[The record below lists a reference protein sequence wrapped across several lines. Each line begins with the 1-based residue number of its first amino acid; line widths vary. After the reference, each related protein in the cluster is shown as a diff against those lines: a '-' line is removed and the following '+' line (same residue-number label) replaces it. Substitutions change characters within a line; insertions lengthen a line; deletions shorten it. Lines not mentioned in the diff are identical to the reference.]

1 LEIKQIKTLNKVNL
15 MKKIEAVIKPFKIDE
30 VKEALEKVGVRG
42 ITMTEAKGL
51 GRQRGFTEVNTG
63 VEYGDF
69 LPKIKLEIILQDDL
83 VDTAVEAIRASANT
97 NRIGDG
103 KIFVSTIDTV
113 LRIRTG
119 ETGSDAL

>member
-1 LEIKQIKTLNKVNL
+1 
-15 MKKIEAVIKPFKIDE
+15 MKKIEAIIKPFKIDE

-42 ITMTEAKGL
+42 VTMTEAKGL

-83 VDTAVEAIRASANT
+83 VDTAVDAIRLAANT

-103 KIFVSTIDTV
+103 KIFVSNIDTV

>member
-1 LEIKQIKTLNKVNL
+1 
-15 MKKIEAVIKPFKIDE
+15 MKKIEAIIKPFKIDE

-42 ITMTEAKGL
+42 VTMTEAKGL

-83 VDTAVEAIRASANT
+83 VDTAVDAIRSAANT

-103 KIFVSTIDTV
+103 KIFVSNIDTV

>member
-1 LEIKQIKTLNKVNL
+1 MCIR
-15 MKKIEAVIKPFKIDE
+15 D
-30 VKEALEKVGVRG
+30 R
-42 ITMTEAKGL
+42 
-51 GRQRGFTEVNTG
+51 
-63 VEYGDF
+63 YGDF

>member
-1 LEIKQIKTLNKVNL
+1 
-15 MKKIEAVIKPFKIDE
+15 MKKIEAVIKPFKIDD
-30 VKEALEKVGVRG
+30 VKESLEKVGVRG
-42 ITMTEAKGL
+42 ITISEAKGL
-51 GRQRGFTEVNTG
+51 GRQRGFTEVITG

-83 VDTAVEAIRASANT
+83 VDTAVDAIRSSANT

-103 KIFVSTIDTV
+103 KIFVSNIEPV
-113 LRIRTG
+113 MRIRTG

>member
-1 LEIKQIKTLNKVNL
+1 

-42 ITMTEAKGL
+42 ITISEAKGL

-69 LPKIKLEIILQDDL
+69 LPKIKIEMIVVDDI
-83 VDTAVEAIRASANT
+83 VDDVVETIKSKAHT
-97 NRIGDG
+97 GRIGDG
-103 KIFVSTIDTV
+103 KIFISSIDDV
-113 LRIRTG
+113 IRIRTG
-119 ETGSDAL
+119 EKGKNAI

>member
-1 LEIKQIKTLNKVNL
+1 

-30 VKEALEKVGVRG
+30 IKEALEKVGVRG
-42 ITMTEAKGL
+42 ITISEAKGL

-69 LPKIKLEIILQDDL
+69 LPKIKIEIILQDEL
-83 VDTAVEAIRASANT
+83 VDKAVEAIRSAANT

-103 KIFVSTIDTV
+103 KIFVSDIETV
-113 LRIRTG
+113 IRIRTG

>member
-1 LEIKQIKTLNKVNL
+1 

-30 VKEALEKVGVRG
+30 VKEALEKVGGRG

-119 ETGSDAL
+119 ETGSDALLNLLRKGNLNVRY

>member
-1 LEIKQIKTLNKVNL
+1 
-15 MKKIEAVIKPFKIDE
+15 MKKIEAIIKPFKIDE

-42 ITMTEAKGL
+42 VTMTEAKGL

-63 VEYGDF
+63 GEYGDF

-83 VDTAVEAIRASANT
+83 VDTAVEAIRSAANT

-103 KIFVSTIDTV
+103 KIFVSNIDTV

>member
-1 LEIKQIKTLNKVNL
+1 

-30 VKEALEKVGVRG
+30 IKEALEKVGVRG
-42 ITMTEAKGL
+42 ITILDAKGL

-69 LPKIKLEIILQDDL
+69 LPKIKMEIILQDEL
-83 VDTAVEAIRASANT
+83 VDKAVEAIRSAANT

-103 KIFVSTIDTV
+103 KIFVSDIETV
-113 LRIRTG
+113 IRIRTG

>member
-1 LEIKQIKTLNKVNL
+1 
-15 MKKIEAVIKPFKIDE
+15 MKKIEAIIKPFKIDE

-42 ITMTEAKGL
+42 VTMTEAKGL

-83 VDTAVEAIRASANT
+83 VDPAVEAIRSAANT

-103 KIFVSTIDTV
+103 KIFVSNIDTV

>member
-1 LEIKQIKTLNKVNL
+1 

-30 VKEALEKVGVRG
+30 IKEALEKVGVRG
-42 ITMTEAKGL
+42 ITISEAKGL

-69 LPKIKLEIILQDDL
+69 LPKIKIEIILQDEL
-83 VDTAVEAIRASANT
+83 VDKAAEAIRSAANT

-103 KIFVSTIDTV
+103 KIFVSDIETV
-113 LRIRTG
+113 IRIRTG
-119 ETGSDAL
+119 ETGSEAL

>member
-1 LEIKQIKTLNKVNL
+1 

-30 VKEALEKVGVRG
+30 IKEALEKVGVRG
-42 ITMTEAKGL
+42 ITISEAKGL

-69 LPKIKLEIILQDDL
+69 LPKIKVEIILQDEL
-83 VDTAVEAIRASANT
+83 VDKAVEAIRSAANT

-103 KIFVSTIDTV
+103 KIFVSDIETV
-113 LRIRTG
+113 IRIRTG
-119 ETGSDAL
+119 ETGSEAL

>member
-1 LEIKQIKTLNKVNL
+1 

-42 ITMTEAKGL
+42 ITISEAKGL

-69 LPKIKLEIILQDDL
+69 LPKIKIEIILQDEL
-83 VDTAVEAIRASANT
+83 VDKAADAIRSAANT

-103 KIFVSTIDTV
+103 KIFVSDIETV
-113 LRIRTG
+113 IRIRTG

>member
-1 LEIKQIKTLNKVNL
+1 

-42 ITMTEAKGL
+42 ITISEAKGL

-69 LPKIKLEIILQDDL
+69 LPKITSFCDFATSLPPRNS
-83 VDTAVEAIRASANT
+83 V
-97 NRIGDG
+97 
-103 KIFVSTIDTV
+103 IF
-113 LRIRTG
+113 L
-119 ETGSDAL
+119 

>member
-1 LEIKQIKTLNKVNL
+1 
-15 MKKIEAVIKPFKIDE
+15 MKKIEAIIKPFKIDE

-42 ITMTEAKGL
+42 VTMTEAKGL

-69 LPKIKLEIILQDDL
+69 LPKLKLEIILQDDL
-83 VDTAVEAIRASANT
+83 VDTAVEAIRSAANT

-103 KIFVSTIDTV
+103 KIFVSNIDTV

>member
-1 LEIKQIKTLNKVNL
+1 
-15 MKKIEAVIKPFKIDE
+15 MKKIEAIIKPFKIDE

-42 ITMTEAKGL
+42 VTMTEAKGL

-83 VDTAVEAIRASANT
+83 VDTAVEAIRSAANT
-97 NRIGDG
+97 NRIGDV
-103 KIFVSTIDTV
+103 KIFVSNIDTV

>member
-1 LEIKQIKTLNKVNL
+1 
-15 MKKIEAVIKPFKIDE
+15 MKKIEAIIKPFKIDE

-42 ITMTEAKGL
+42 VTMTEAKGL

-83 VDTAVEAIRASANT
+83 VDTAVEAIRSAANT
-97 NRIGDG
+97 KRIGDG
-103 KIFVSTIDTV
+103 KIFVSNIDTV

>member
-1 LEIKQIKTLNKVNL
+1 
-15 MKKIEAVIKPFKIDE
+15 MKKIEAIIKPFKIDE
-30 VKEALEKVGVRG
+30 VKEALVKVGVRG
-42 ITMTEAKGL
+42 VTMTEPKGL
-51 GRQRGFTEVNTG
+51 GRQRGCTEVNTG
-63 VEYGDF
+63 VEFGDF

-83 VDTAVEAIRASANT
+83 VDTAVEAIRSAANT

-103 KIFVSTIDTV
+103 KIFVSNIDTV

>member
-1 LEIKQIKTLNKVNL
+1 

-30 VKEALEKVGVRG
+30 IKEALEKVGVRA
-42 ITMTEAKGL
+42 ITISEAKGL

-69 LPKIKLEIILQDDL
+69 LPKIKIEIILQDEL
-83 VDTAVEAIRASANT
+83 VDKAVEAIRSAANT

-103 KIFVSTIDTV
+103 KIFVSDIETV
-113 LRIRTG
+113 IRIRTG
-119 ETGSDAL
+119 ETGSEAL

>member
-1 LEIKQIKTLNKVNL
+1 

-42 ITMTEAKGL
+42 ITISEAKGL

-69 LPKIKLEIILQDDL
+69 LPKIKIEVILQDEL
-83 VDTAVEAIRASANT
+83 VDKAAEAIRSAANT

-103 KIFVSTIDTV
+103 KIFVSDIETV
-113 LRIRTG
+113 IRIRTG

>member
-1 LEIKQIKTLNKVNL
+1 
-15 MKKIEAVIKPFKIDE
+15 MKKIEAIIKPFKIDE
-30 VKEALEKVGVRG
+30 VKEALEEVGVRG
-42 ITMTEAKGL
+42 VTMTEAKGL

-69 LPKIKLEIILQDDL
+69 LPKIKLEIILQDDR
-83 VDTAVEAIRASANT
+83 VDTAVEAIRSAANT

-103 KIFVSTIDTV
+103 KIFVSNIDTV

>member
-1 LEIKQIKTLNKVNL
+1 
-15 MKKIEAVIKPFKIDE
+15 MKKIEAVIKPFKIDD

-42 ITMTEAKGL
+42 ITISEAKGL

-69 LPKIKLEIILQDDL
+69 LPKIRLEIILQDDL
-83 VDTAVEAIRASANT
+83 VDTAAEAFRASANT

-103 KIFVSTIDTV
+103 KIFVSNIETV
-113 LRIRTG
+113 MRIRTG

>member
-1 LEIKQIKTLNKVNL
+1 
-15 MKKIEAVIKPFKIDE
+15 MKKIEAVIKPFKIDD
-30 VKEALEKVGVRG
+30 VKETLEKVGVRG
-42 ITMTEAKGL
+42 ITISEAKGL

-69 LPKIKLEIILQDDL
+69 LPKIKIEIILQDEL
-83 VDTAVEAIRASANT
+83 VDKAVEAIRSAANT

-103 KIFVSTIDTV
+103 KIFVSNIETV
-113 LRIRTG
+113 MRIRTR

>member
-1 LEIKQIKTLNKVNL
+1 

-42 ITMTEAKGL
+42 ITISEAKGL

-69 LPKIKLEIILQDDL
+69 LPKIKIEIILQDEL
-83 VDTAVEAIRASANT
+83 VDKAADAIRSAANT

-103 KIFVSTIDTV
+103 KIFVTNLEQV
-113 LRIRTG
+113 VRIRTG
-119 ETGSDAL
+119 EDGEKAL

>member
-1 LEIKQIKTLNKVNL
+1 MCIR
-15 MKKIEAVIKPFKIDE
+15 D
-30 VKEALEKVGVRG
+30 R
-42 ITMTEAKGL
+42 
-51 GRQRGFTEVNTG
+51 VNTG